1 MAAKRLKFLS
11 LGASVAVIAGL
22 AACSEGDPGEEEPGG
37 GEGGGEIQTVGLMVQ
52 DLSNP
57 FFGAMEDALV
67 AAAEPQDIEVNV
79 QDGQQDL
86 NTQNNQIDTF
96 IQQQVDAILINAVD
110 SEGIGPA
117 VQRATDAGIIV
128 VAVDVAAEGAQATVT
143 LDNTAAGEEACTYL
157 FEEMG
162 GSGDILVVDGTP
174 ITSVQDRMAGC
185 EAVMEENPDINVVGH
200 QNGDNGR
207 QEALSLTQDML
218 TANSEIDGIFAIN
231 DPSALGATLA
241 AEQAGYTD
249 LVIVGVDG
257 SPEAVEALENAD
269 SMFAGTAKQDPGA
282 QVEMG
287 LEMAQQIMAG
297 EELEEDYVEIPT
309 EMLTRDNLE
318 EYEGW

>member
-1 MAAKRLKFLS
+1 MAAKRLKYLS

-22 AACSEGDPGEEEPGG
+22 AACSEGDPGQEDP
-37 GEGGGEIQTVGLMVQ
+37 GEGGGGEVETVGLMVQ

-67 AAAEPQDIEVNV
+67 EAAEPQGIEVNV

-143 LDNTAAGEEACTYL
+143 LDNTAAGTEACTYL
-157 FEEMG
+157 FEQIG

-249 LVIVGVDG
+249 LTIVGVDG
-257 SPEAVEALENAD
+257 SPEAVEALEDPD
-269 SMFAGTAKQDPGA
+269 SMFSGTAKQDPGA

-309 EMLTRDNLE
+309 EMLTRENLE

>member
-1 MAAKRLKFLS
+1 MAAKRLKYLS
-11 LGASVAVIAGL
+11 LGASAALVAGL
-22 AACSEGDPGEEEPGG
+22 AACSEGDPGQEEP

-67 AAAEPQDIEVNV
+67 AAAEPQGIEVNV

-143 LDNTAAGEEACTYL
+143 LDNTAAGEEACTFL

-174 ITSVQDRMAGC
+174 ITSVQDRMSGC
-185 EAVMEENPDINVVGH
+185 ETVMEEYPDINVVGH

-218 TANSEIDGIFAIN
+218 TANSDIDGIFAIN

-257 SPEAVEALENAD
+257 SPEAVEALEDAD
-269 SMFAGTAKQDPGA
+269 SMFTGTAKQDPGA
-282 QVEMG
+282 QVERG
-287 LEMAQQIMAG
+287 LEMAQQIAAG

-309 EMLTRDNLE
+309 EMLTRDNLAD
-318 EYEGW
+318 YEGW